1 MKFPSID
8 DFNNV
13 LSDINKYIHK
23 TPIVSSSSLN
33 KIYNSNIF
41 FKLELFQKTGSFKTR
56 GAINKLLKL
65 SDLEKDKGVIT
76 ISAGNHAQA
85 ISWACSQFNIKSKI
99 VMPFDASQSKVE
111 ATKSYGGE
119 VILTKNNMMDECN
132 NIKEKEG
139 LTFVHP
145 FDDIDII
152 LGQGTIGVEIIEKLN
167 NIDYAFISI
176 GGGGLI
182 SGIACVLKSINP
194 KIKIIGVEPINS
206 NVMTKSILSNKP
218 ETFDT
223 NINKTIADGL
233 AAPFAGNLTFE
244 FVKKYVDEI
253 ICYQKALDI
262 NPDDLQFL
270 DNMGTALCTLGDY
283 KNAITY
289 FDRSISIDP
298 NQCHPWQMKAM
309 ALKELGLSDEA
320 EDCYH
325 MAKKLGA

>member
-8 DFNNV
+8 DFNNT

-33 KIYNSNIF
+33 KIYNTNIF

-65 SDLEKDKGVIT
+65 SDLERDKGVIT

-99 VMPFDASQSKVE
+99 VMPFDASPSKVE

-132 NIKEKEG
+132 DIKEREG

-152 LGQGTIGVEIIEKLN
+152 LGQGTVGLEIIEKLN

-223 NINKTIADGL
+223 NINKTLADGL

-244 FVKKYVDEI
+244 FVKKYVDDI
-253 ICYQKALDI
+253 INVSENEMIESMRIIIERLKVIPEAAASACFVPILKNKLSIKKNTNSIIVLCGGNIDLDK
-262 NPDDLQFL
+262 L
-270 DNMGTALCTLGDY
+270 
-283 KNAITY
+283 
-289 FDRSISIDP
+289 
-298 NQCHPWQMKAM
+298 
-309 ALKELGLSDEA
+309 
-320 EDCYH
+320 
-325 MAKKLGA
+325 KKLF

>member
-8 DFNNV
+8 DFNNT

-65 SDLEKDKGVIT
+65 SDLERDKGVIT

-85 ISWACSQFNIKSKI
+85 ISWACSQFNIRSKI
-99 VMPFDASQSKVE
+99 VMPFDASPSKVE

-132 NIKEKEG
+132 DIKKREG
-139 LTFVHP
+139 LTFIHP

-206 NVMTKSILSNKP
+206 NVMTKSISSNKP

-223 NINKTIADGL
+223 NINKTLADGL

-253 ICYQKALDI
+253 INVSENEMIESMRVIIERLKVIPEAAASACFVPILKNKLNIKKNTNSIIVLCGGNIDLDK
-262 NPDDLQFL
+262 L
-270 DNMGTALCTLGDY
+270 
-283 KNAITY
+283 
-289 FDRSISIDP
+289 
-298 NQCHPWQMKAM
+298 
-309 ALKELGLSDEA
+309 
-320 EDCYH
+320 
-325 MAKKLGA
+325 KKLF

>member
-99 VMPFDASQSKVE
+99 VMPFDASPSKIE

-119 VILTKNNMMDECN
+119 VILTKNSMMDECN
-132 NIKEKEG
+132 DIKEREG

-152 LGQGTIGVEIIEKLN
+152 LGQGTVGLEIIEKLN

-206 NVMTKSILSNKP
+206 NVMTKSILSNKL

-253 ICYQKALDI
+253 INVSENEMIESMRVIIERLKVIPEAAASACFVPILKNKVSIKKNTNSIIVLCGGNIDLDK
-262 NPDDLQFL
+262 L
-270 DNMGTALCTLGDY
+270 
-283 KNAITY
+283 
-289 FDRSISIDP
+289 
-298 NQCHPWQMKAM
+298 
-309 ALKELGLSDEA
+309 
-320 EDCYH
+320 
-325 MAKKLGA
+325 KKLF

>member
-8 DFNNV
+8 DFNNT

-99 VMPFDASQSKVE
+99 VMPFDASPSKVE

-119 VILTKNNMMDECN
+119 VILTKNSMMDECN
-132 NIKEKEG
+132 DIKEREG

-152 LGQGTIGVEIIEKLN
+152 LGQGTVGLEIIEKLN

-206 NVMTKSILSNKP
+206 NVMTKSISSNKP

-253 ICYQKALDI
+253 INVSENEMIESMRVIIERLKVIPEAAASACFVPILKNKVSVKKNTNSIIVLCGGNIDLDK
-262 NPDDLQFL
+262 L
-270 DNMGTALCTLGDY
+270 
-283 KNAITY
+283 
-289 FDRSISIDP
+289 
-298 NQCHPWQMKAM
+298 
-309 ALKELGLSDEA
+309 
-320 EDCYH
+320 
-325 MAKKLGA
+325 KKLF

>member
-8 DFNNV
+8 DFNNT

-33 KIYNSNIF
+33 KIYSSNIF

-65 SDLEKDKGVIT
+65 SDLERDKGVIT

-99 VMPFDASQSKVE
+99 VMPFDASPSKVE

-119 VILTKNNMMDECN
+119 VILTKNSMMDECN
-132 NIKEKEG
+132 DIKEREG
-139 LTFVHP
+139 LTFIHP

-206 NVMTKSILSNKP
+206 NVMTKSISSNKP

-223 NINKTIADGL
+223 NINKTLADGL

-253 ICYQKALDI
+253 INVSENEMIESMRVIIERLKVIPEAAASACFVPILKNKLSIKKNTNSIIVLCGGNIDLDK
-262 NPDDLQFL
+262 L
-270 DNMGTALCTLGDY
+270 
-283 KNAITY
+283 
-289 FDRSISIDP
+289 
-298 NQCHPWQMKAM
+298 
-309 ALKELGLSDEA
+309 
-320 EDCYH
+320 
-325 MAKKLGA
+325 KKLF

>member
-8 DFNNV
+8 DFNNT

-65 SDLEKDKGVIT
+65 SDLERDKGIIT

-99 VMPFDASQSKVE
+99 VMPFDASPSKVE

-132 NIKEKEG
+132 DIKEREG
-139 LTFVHP
+139 LTFIHP
-145 FDDIDII
+145 FDDTDII

-206 NVMTKSILSNKP
+206 NVMTKSISSNKP
-218 ETFDT
+218 EIFDT
-223 NINKTIADGL
+223 NINKTLADGL

-253 ICYQKALDI
+253 INVSENEMIESMRIIIERLKVIPEAAASACFVPILKNKLSIKKNTNSIIVLCGGNIDLDK
-262 NPDDLQFL
+262 L
-270 DNMGTALCTLGDY
+270 
-283 KNAITY
+283 
-289 FDRSISIDP
+289 
-298 NQCHPWQMKAM
+298 
-309 ALKELGLSDEA
+309 
-320 EDCYH
+320 
-325 MAKKLGA
+325 KKLF

>member
-65 SDLEKDKGVIT
+65 SDSERNKGVIT

-85 ISWACSQFNIKSKI
+85 ISWACSQFNIRSKI
-99 VMPFDASQSKVE
+99 VMPFDASPSKVE

-119 VILTKNNMMDECN
+119 VIFTKNSIMDECN
-132 NIKEKEG
+132 DIIEREG
-139 LTFVHP
+139 LIFIHP

-152 LGQGTIGVEIIEKLN
+152 LGQGTVGVEIIEKFN

-218 ETFDT
+218 EIFDT
-223 NINKTIADGL
+223 NINKTLADGL

-253 ICYQKALDI
+253 INVSENEMIESMRVIIERLKVIPEAAASACFVPILKNKVSVKKNTNSIIVLCGGNIDLDK
-262 NPDDLQFL
+262 L
-270 DNMGTALCTLGDY
+270 
-283 KNAITY
+283 
-289 FDRSISIDP
+289 
-298 NQCHPWQMKAM
+298 
-309 ALKELGLSDEA
+309 
-320 EDCYH
+320 
-325 MAKKLGA
+325 KKLF

>member
-8 DFNNV
+8 DFNNT

-33 KIYNSNIF
+33 KIYNTNIF

-65 SDLEKDKGVIT
+65 SDLERDKGVIT

-99 VMPFDASQSKVE
+99 VMPFDASPSKVE

-132 NIKEKEG
+132 DIKEKEG

-194 KIKIIGVEPINS
+194 KIKIIGIEPINS
-206 NVMTKSILSNKP
+206 NVMTKSISSNKP

-223 NINKTIADGL
+223 NINKTLADGL
-233 AAPFAGNLTFE
+233 AAPFAGNLTFK
-244 FVKKYVDEI
+244 FVKKYVDDI
-253 ICYQKALDI
+253 INVSENEMIESMRVIIERLKVIPEAAASACFVPILKNKLSIKKNTNSIIVFCGGNIDLDK
-262 NPDDLQFL
+262 L
-270 DNMGTALCTLGDY
+270 
-283 KNAITY
+283 
-289 FDRSISIDP
+289 
-298 NQCHPWQMKAM
+298 
-309 ALKELGLSDEA
+309 
-320 EDCYH
+320 
-325 MAKKLGA
+325 KKLF

>member
-8 DFNNV
+8 DFNNT

-33 KIYNSNIF
+33 KIYNTNIF

-65 SDLEKDKGVIT
+65 SDLERDKGVIT

-99 VMPFDASQSKVE
+99 VMPFDASPSKVE

-132 NIKEKEG
+132 DIKEKEG

-194 KIKIIGVEPINS
+194 KIKIIGIEPINS
-206 NVMTKSILSNKP
+206 NVMTKSISSNKP

-223 NINKTIADGL
+223 NINKTLADGL
-233 AAPFAGNLTFE
+233 AAPFAGNLTFK

-253 ICYQKALDI
+253 INVSENEMIESMRVIIERLKVIPEAAAAACIVPILKNKLSIKKNTNSIIVLCGGNIDLDK
-262 NPDDLQFL
+262 L
-270 DNMGTALCTLGDY
+270 
-283 KNAITY
+283 
-289 FDRSISIDP
+289 
-298 NQCHPWQMKAM
+298 
-309 ALKELGLSDEA
+309 
-320 EDCYH
+320 
-325 MAKKLGA
+325 KKLF

>member
-8 DFNNV
+8 DFNNT

-33 KIYNSNIF
+33 KIYNTNIF

-65 SDLEKDKGVIT
+65 SDLERDKGVIT

-99 VMPFDASQSKVE
+99 VMPFDASPSKVE

-132 NIKEKEG
+132 DIKEREG
-139 LTFVHP
+139 LTFIHP

-194 KIKIIGVEPINS
+194 KIKIIGIEPINS
-206 NVMTKSILSNKP
+206 NVMTKSISSNKP

-223 NINKTIADGL
+223 NINKTLADGL
-233 AAPFAGNLTFE
+233 AAPFAGNLTFK

-253 ICYQKALDI
+253 INVSENEMIESMRVIIERLKVIPEAAASACFVPILKNKLNI
-262 NPDDLQFL
+262 K
-270 DNMGTALCTLGDY
+270 
-283 KNAITY
+283 KNAN
-289 FDRSISIDP
+289 SIIVLCGGNIDLD
-298 NQCHPWQMKAM
+298 K
-309 ALKELGLSDEA
+309 L
-320 EDCYH
+320 
-325 MAKKLGA
+325 KKLF

>member
-8 DFNNV
+8 DFNNT
-13 LSDINKYIHK
+13 LSDINKYVHK

-65 SDLEKDKGVIT
+65 SDLERDKGVIT

-99 VMPFDASQSKVE
+99 VMPFDASPSKVE

-132 NIKEKEG
+132 DIKEREG

-194 KIKIIGVEPINS
+194 KIKIIGIEPINS
-206 NVMTKSILSNKP
+206 NVMTKSISSNKP

-223 NINKTIADGL
+223 NINKTLADGL
-233 AAPFAGNLTFE
+233 AAPFAGNLTFK
-244 FVKKYVDEI
+244 FVKKYVDDI
-253 ICYQKALDI
+253 INVSENEMIESMRVIIERLKVIPEAAASACFVPILKNKLSIKKNTNSIIVLCGGNIDLDK
-262 NPDDLQFL
+262 L
-270 DNMGTALCTLGDY
+270 
-283 KNAITY
+283 
-289 FDRSISIDP
+289 
-298 NQCHPWQMKAM
+298 
-309 ALKELGLSDEA
+309 
-320 EDCYH
+320 
-325 MAKKLGA
+325 KKLF

>member
-65 SDLEKDKGVIT
+65 SDLERDKGVIT

-85 ISWACSQFNIKSKI
+85 ISWACSQFNIRSKI
-99 VMPFDASQSKVE
+99 VMPFDASPSKVE

-119 VILTKNNMMDECN
+119 VIFTKNNIMDECN
-132 NIKEKEG
+132 DIKEREG
-139 LTFVHP
+139 LIFIHP

-152 LGQGTIGVEIIEKLN
+152 LGQGTVGVEIIEKFN

-223 NINKTIADGL
+223 NINKTLADGL
-233 AAPFAGNLTFE
+233 AAPFAGNLTFK

-253 ICYQKALDI
+253 INVSENEMIESMRIIIERLKVIPEAAAAACLVPILKNKVSVKKNTNSIIVLCGGNIDLD
-262 NPDDLQFL
+262 
-270 DNMGTALCTLGDY
+270 
-283 KNAITY
+283 K
-289 FDRSISIDP
+289 
-298 NQCHPWQMKAM
+298 
-309 ALKELGLSDEA
+309 LKQLF
-320 EDCYH
+320 
-325 MAKKLGA
+325 